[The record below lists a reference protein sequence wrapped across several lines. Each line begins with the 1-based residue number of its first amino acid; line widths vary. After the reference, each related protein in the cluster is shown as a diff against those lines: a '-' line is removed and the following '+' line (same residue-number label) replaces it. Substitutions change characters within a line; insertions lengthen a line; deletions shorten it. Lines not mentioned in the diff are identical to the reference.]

1 MTSSVVRTARSG
13 SKEYEV
19 ILRDGTIA
27 QDLAIMDALERAGCF
42 VIGNPQSFRY
52 RWPGKPRFTRP
63 TPRMVVVLGDR
74 GEAQTVYTREQFMS
88 QFKLGEV
95 KQ

>member
-1 MTSSVVRTARSG
+1 MSSVQRARSG
-13 SKEYEV
+13 GKDYAV
-19 ILRDGTIA
+19 ILRNGTLA
-27 QDLAIMDALERAGCF
+27 RDLEIMDALELAGCF